1 MENSGNESNKKAI
14 MKVLC
19 AESHSEQIN
28 IYVTS
33 GRFSGGTDAMVFNYN
48 TDISVLVPFSTPN
61 AGYNELL

>member
-33 GRFSGGTDAMVFNYN
+33 GRFSGRNGCNGFQLQY
-48 TDISVLVPFSTPN
+48 
-61 AGYNELL
+61 